1 MNYSIFDF
9 ISLLG
14 ALGFFIYGMKVM
26 SEGIQKIAGSK
37 MRQILGVMTSN
48 RYKGVFTGFLLTAL
62 VQSSSATTVMV
73 VSFVNAGLLTLTES
87 IGVIMGANIGT
98 TVTAWIISLIGFK
111 VKIAL
116 YALPIIAV
124 GAPMLFSPKSKYKA
138 IGETLIGFALLFMG
152 LAALKAAVPD
162 LKSNPEILDFLQHYT
177 DMGYLS
183 IIMFVGIGTIV
194 TLVVQSSSAAMAIT
208 LVMAHQ
214 GWIPFELAAAMVL
227 GENIGTT
234 VTANLAALIANVHAK
249 RAARAH
255 FLFNMGGVVWMLL
268 LFIPFLHG
276 ISSYL
281 AAYGETGL
289 PVILPENIELG
300 TPESLKYAV
309 GIPIGLSLFHTIF
322 NILNTFF
329 MVFFVDRI
337 AALVVKMVPSKGEDE
352 EFHLE
357 FIGMNIMPTPE
368 ISVLEAR
375 KEIAKFAKVTTKM
388 SEFTHTLITK
398 KQEKSRRKLMDKMKA
413 YEELTD
419 RMDVE
424 ISTFLAKVSE
434 GNISE
439 HTSFR
444 IRALLSINNDL
455 ERIGDIFYQVS
466 LTVQRQLDSEQWFSE
481 DQIKNLVEIYDL
493 LDEALAIMRKNLN
506 SDYSTVRMDEAMEVE
521 RAINA
526 KRNELRREY
535 LKKVE
540 KGKYNVKDAINYI
553 ELINGCEKLGDHVIN
568 VTEAIT
574 GKI

>member
-1 MNYSIFDF
+1 MSYSIFDF
-9 ISLLG
+9 IGLMG

-26 SEGIQKIAGSK
+26 SEGIQKLAGSK
-37 MRQILGVMTSN
+37 MRQILGAMTSN

-111 VKIAL
+111 IKLAV

-124 GAPMLFSPKSKYKA
+124 GAPMLFASKSRVKA
-138 IGETLIGFALLFMG
+138 AGETLIGFALLFMG

-162 LKSNPEILDFLQHYT
+162 LKHNPEILEFLQHYT

-183 IIMFVGIGTIV
+183 ILMFVGIGTIV

-208 LVMAHQ
+208 LVMAYQ

-255 FLFNMGGVVWMLL
+255 LLFNIGGVVWMLI
-268 LFIPFLHG
+268 LFLPFLKMIAG
-276 ISSYL
+276 YMESTTGESPFL
-281 AAYGETGL
+281 AA
-289 PVILPENIELG
+289 
-300 TPESLKYAV
+300 AA
-309 GIPIGLSLFHTIF
+309 IPIGLSLFHTTF
-322 NILNTFF
+322 NIINTFV

-368 ISVLEAR
+368 ISILEAR
-375 KEIAKFAKVTTKM
+375 KEVAKFAKITTKM

-398 KQEKSRRKLMDKMKA
+398 KQEKSRRKLMDKIKT
-413 YEELTD
+413 YEEITD

-424 ISTFLAKVSE
+424 ISIFLAKVAE

-439 HTSFR
+439 ASSFR
-444 IRALLSINNDL
+444 IRALLSIINDL
-455 ERIGDIFYQVS
+455 ERVGDIFYQGS
-466 LTVQRQLDSEQWFSE
+466 LTIQRQLDSEQWFSN
-481 DQIKNLVEIYDL
+481 DQIANLVEIYDL
-493 LDEALAIMRKNLN
+493 LDNALATMRKNLN
-506 SDYSTVRMDEAMEVE
+506 SDYSKVNLEEAMEIE
-521 RAINA
+521 RAINS

-540 KGKYNVKDAINYI
+540 KGEYNVKDAINYI

>member
-1 MNYSIFDF
+1 MEYSFLDF
-9 ISLLG
+9 VELMG

-26 SEGIQKIAGSK
+26 SEGIQKLAGSK
-37 MRQILGVMTSN
+37 MRQILGAMTSN
-48 RYKGVFTGFLLTAL
+48 RFKGVFTGFLLTAL

-111 VKIAL
+111 VKIAH
-116 YALPIIAV
+116 YALPIIAI
-124 GAPMLFSPKSKYKA
+124 GAPLLFASKSKTKA
-138 IGETLIGFALLFMG
+138 GGETLIGFALLFMG
-152 LAALKAAVPD
+152 LAALKSAVPD
-162 LKSNPEILDFLQHYT
+162 LKHNPEMLTFLQHYT

-183 IIMFVGIGTIV
+183 IVLFVGIGTIV

-208 LVMAHQ
+208 LVMANQ

-234 VTANLAALIANVHAK
+234 VTANLAAIIANVHAK

-255 FLFNMGGVVWMLL
+255 FLFNIGGVIWMLIV
-268 LFIPFLHG
+268 FIPFLKVIG
-276 ISSYL
+276 
-281 AAYGETGL
+281 AYMQTTGSAS
-289 PVILPENIELG
+289 PFVEA
-300 TPESLKYAV
+300 TA
-309 GIPIGLSLFHTIF
+309 IPIGLSLFHTSF
-322 NILNTFF
+322 NIINTFL
-329 MVFFVDRI
+329 MVWFVDKI
-337 AALVVKMVPSKGEDE
+337 AAIVTKMVPSKGDDD

-368 ISVLEAR
+368 ISILEAR
-375 KEIAKFAKVTTKM
+375 KEIAKFAKITTKM
-388 SEFTHTLITK
+388 SEFTNTLITK
-398 KQEKSRRKLMDKMKA
+398 KQDKSRRKLMEKMKS
-413 YEELTD
+413 YEEITD

-424 ISTFLAKVSE
+424 ISTFLAKVAE

-439 HTSFR
+439 DSSFR

-466 LTVQRQLDSEQWFSE
+466 LTIQRQLDSEQWFSK
-481 DQIKNLVEIYDL
+481 DQIQNLVEIYDL
-493 LDEALAIMRKNLN
+493 LDHALAIMRTNLK
-506 SDYSTVRMDEAMEVE
+506 SEYSEVTMDEALEAE

-526 KRNELRREY
+526 KRNELRRQY
-535 LKKVE
+535 LKQVE
-540 KGKYNVKDAINYI
+540 KGEYNVKDAINYI

-574 GKI
+574 GQL

>member
-1 MNYSIFDF
+1 MKYSIFDF
-9 ISLLG
+9 IGLLG

-26 SEGIQKIAGSK
+26 SEGIQKLAGSK

-48 RYKGVFTGFLLTAL
+48 RFKGVFTGFLLTAL

-98 TVTAWIISLIGFK
+98 TVTAWIISLVGFK
-111 VKIAL
+111 VKISL
-116 YALPIIAV
+116 YALPIIAL
-124 GAPMLFSPKSKYKA
+124 GAPMLFASKSRPKA
-138 IGETLIGFALLFMG
+138 LGETLIGFALLFMG
-152 LAALKAAVPD
+152 LAALKSAVPD

-177 DMGYLS
+177 SMGYLS
-183 IIMFVGIGTIV
+183 ILMFVGIGTIV

-208 LVMAHQ
+208 LVMANQ

-255 FLFNMGGVVWMLL
+255 FVFNIGGVIWMLI
-268 LFIPFLHG
+268 LFIPFLNMIG
-276 ISSYL
+276 SYM
-281 AAYGETGL
+281 ESTTGHS
-289 PVILPENIELG
+289 PFVEA
-300 TPESLKYAV
+300 TA
-309 GIPIGLSLFHTIF
+309 IPIGLSLFHTTF
-322 NILNTFF
+322 NILNTVV
-329 MVFFVDRI
+329 MVAFVGKI
-337 AALVVKMVPSKGEDE
+337 ATLVTKMVPSSGDDE

-357 FIGMNIMPTPE
+357 FIGMNIMLTPE
-368 ISVLEAR
+368 ISILEAR
-375 KEIAKFAKVTTKM
+375 KEVAKFAKVTTKM
-388 SEFTHTLITK
+388 SEFTETLITK
-398 KQEKSRRKLMDKMKA
+398 KKDKSRRKLMEKMKS
-413 YEELTD
+413 YEEITD

-424 ISTFLAKVSE
+424 ISTFLVKVAE

-439 HTSFR
+439 ASSFR

-455 ERIGDIFYQVS
+455 ERVGDIFYQAS
-466 LTVQRQLDSEQWFSE
+466 LTIQRQIDSNQWFSK
-481 DQIKNLVEIYDL
+481 DQIDNLVDIYAL
-493 LDEALAIMRKNLN
+493 LDHALAVMRKNLN
-506 SDYSTVRMDEAMEVE
+506 SEYSSVTMDEALEAE

-535 LKKVE
+535 LKMVE
-540 KGKYNVKDAINYI
+540 KGEYNVKDAINYI

-568 VTEAIT
+568 VTEAVT